1 MTRIEA
7 LERFLEQH
15 KEEKEELTRSFWK
28 ELQEQTDELMIRI
41 YRAFDEIRTK
51 AEEKEKTDLTHFLFS
66 LLRFDL
72 LEGKARVRLD
82 ALDVE
87 WYMDEEPLY
96 AELDITFLFRPFFE
110 WKKKLL
116 LDMREYMG
124 KVNKYDVE
132 YMVQDE
138 IMVCNQLITH
148 LLRFAFR
155 NIETYEE
162 FNRILKLPFWVIR
175 WGEYKDYSEIAVW
188 VNREIRSEEE
198 WLDRLY
204 EYEENPRTLLSSYW
218 YRGCYTQ
225 GDCSEKIMHFTV
237 FEECCLKGIDFGKA
251 DLTGA
256 RFINCRLEGCRFN
269 GAALDKA
276 EFSGCVFEG
285 NDFQEASMKQA
296 VFTKEGLTADMFN
309 EEQLEE
315 ILLDETA

>member
-1 MTRIEA
+1 MTRTEA
-7 LERFLEQH
+7 LERFKEQH
-15 KEEKEELTRSFWK
+15 QEEKEELIRNFWN
-28 ELQEQTDELMIRI
+28 ELQEQTDELMLRI
-41 YRAFDEIRTK
+41 YKAFDEIRTQ

-82 ALDVE
+82 AMDIE

-96 AELDITFLFRPFFE
+96 AELDITFLFRSFFE

-132 YMVQDE
+132 HMVQHE

-148 LLRFAFR
+148 LLRFTFR
-155 NIETYEE
+155 NIEAFEE
-162 FNRILKLPFWVIR
+162 FQRIPKLPFWVIR

-198 WLDRLY
+198 WLDKLL
-204 EYEENPRTLLSSYW
+204 EYEENPRCLLSSYW
-218 YRGCYTQ
+218 YRGHYSQ
-225 GDCSEKIMHFTV
+225 GNCSEKVMHFTV
-237 FEECCLKGIDFGKA
+237 FEECYLREIDFGKA

-256 RFINCRLEGCRFN
+256 RFINCRLEGCSFH
-269 GAALDKA
+269 GTVLDKT
-276 EFSGCVFEG
+276 EFSGCVFE
-285 NDFQEASMKQA
+285 NNSFQEASMKQA
-296 VFTKEGLTADMFN
+296 VFTKEGLAAEMFN
-309 EEQLEE
+309 EEQLED
-315 ILLDETA
+315 ILLEETA